1 MKASVEVQF
10 RILSGDKVYTATE
23 YFKDLE
29 LPAPKIGNDTWYT
42 SWYTFLGE
50 FEEKFGLRAWALLA
64 EVAMKLFDGEAKP

>member
-1 MKASVEVQF
+1 MKASIEVQF

-42 SWYTFLGE
+42 FLGE
-50 FEEKFGLRAWALLA
+50 FKEKFGLRVWALLA
-64 EVAMKLFDGEAKP
+64 EVAMKLFDHEVQP